1 MASEYSVNIRLNTEQ
16 VKTDLKSIKTE
27 IDKLGKVNL
36 GTNRKTQK
44 TEAQILDSKRA
55 QQDMMSKTRR
65 IGDLVQKQADQGLK
79 VGRAQEAIQKSALLN
94 QKKDFVG
101 SEKLLKVAMNELKT
115 QKAISKEIAQQAAL
129 KTKLSSGAARA
140 AGQSIGRQIASPIGG
155 TRTMMGSPLQLGF
168 AGAGMGRSSL
178 RGNRFQFGSPAF
190 FEAGARAG
198 GASSPL
204 LGTRFDFGSPSQLA
218 FSGGPSSRIGG
229 SRFEFGSPAQR
240 AFSGGVSSPI
250 LGSKTTFG
258 SPAFFENAAKIGGAS
273 SPLLGSK
280 TTFGSPAFF
289 DAAARAGGQRS
300 PIGGS
305 RFTFGSPAFNA
316 AQGVGAPRVPIGGRS
331 DLVGS
336 PANLLSIGKQNT
348 MPVKGFE
355 SLVGSPAYYEAQ
367 NKEMLRV
374 AKMNVL
380 PVKGLKHIVGS
391 PAYLQDQAKQL
402 KKLRGAPTG
411 FRAAEYGPQQPM
423 QGPMFPTGAAKP
435 LNFDSRGNLLPGP
448 LGSRQLR
455 AGLGRTLARNRG
467 PAFQSA
473 AISGAFPLL
482 FGQGPLAAAGGALGG
497 GLGGAFG
504 GQMGGF
510 AGGLIGTAVVSGITN
525 FANSITELGRSI
537 ETLDGQFNLL
547 TQKSLFSSKEAENR
561 AKILQALGERE
572 KLATLLSKELTTV
585 LGEGGAKKL
594 REAAEASKE
603 LDKTFAELT
612 INLQLLLAE
621 PLTKFLKIVNDV
633 LDPGT
638 KVSLG
643 EGKGDVIFGGKEEK
657 FIEDFKGVLE
667 LFSQGQLD
675 RIFKAAA
682 DLQINPAD
690 MKARS
695 VLQAEGLGGLSD
707 PELQAIRKFSLG
719 KQVNPQSKFFG
730 GDGSDINDAANKIID
745 IDVKRVAAA
754 NKKVKAMEK
763 EIKFAKLV
771 TEEGLKEADIQKQIQ
786 SITENLNEEELKL
799 LDTQGLSVR
808 ALVEKNNQAKQLV
821 ENARMIEQSFKSLT
835 QNISTDLAQ
844 GIQGL
849 IRGTSTLN
857 DVLNNVLN
865 KMIDAAFNMAF
876 FGNAGGQLTKGL
888 GLFGNLFG
896 GFLSTGGPT
905 KAGKSYIVGEKGPE
919 LFTPGV
925 SGMVSPNSSLG
936 GSTNIVVNVDASG
949 SSVEGDEQQGREL
962 GRLISVA
969 VQSELVQQK
978 RPGGLLA

>member
-1 MASEYSVNIRLNTEQ
+1 VASEYSVNIRLNTAQ
-16 VKTDLKSIKTE
+16 VRKDLKDIKTD

-36 GTNRKTQK
+36 GTNRRTQR
-44 TEAQILDSKRA
+44 TEATITKSKEA
-55 QQDMMSKTRR
+55 QKAAMVETRR
-65 IGDLVQKQADQGLK
+65 IGDLVQKASDQGLK
-79 VGRAQEAIQKSALLN
+79 IDKARRAINRAALADGRGE
-94 QKKDFVG
+94 F
-101 SEKLLKVAMNELKT
+101 KVAKAQQKVALEELKI
-115 QKAISKEIAQQAAL
+115 QRAITKEKAQQARL
-129 KTKLSSGAARA
+129 TGKSM
-140 AGQSIGRQIASPIGG
+140 AGGPFVSTGIASSRFGSVG
-155 TRTMMGSPLQLGF
+155 QVGSPRF
-168 AGAGMGRSSL
+168 IASRAGMMQGPADPPYAP
-178 RGNRFQFGSPAF
+178 GMYGS
-190 FEAGARAG
+190 
-198 GASSPL
+198 
-204 LGTRFDFGSPSQLA
+204 
-218 FSGGPSSRIGG
+218 
-229 SRFEFGSPAQR
+229 
-240 AFSGGVSSPI
+240 
-250 LGSKTTFG
+250 
-258 SPAFFENAAKIGGAS
+258 
-273 SPLLGSK
+273 
-280 TTFGSPAFF
+280 
-289 DAAARAGGQRS
+289 S

-305 RFTFGSPAFNA
+305 RFMFGSPAQVAFA
-316 AQGVGAPRVPIGGRS
+316 GSGMGRSPVGGRS

-374 AKMNVL
+374 AKQNAV
-380 PVKGLKHIVGS
+380 PVKGFKHLVGS
-391 PAYLQDQAKQL
+391 PEYYKNQTKEV
-402 KKLRGAPTG
+402 KKLLRGAPTG
-411 FRAAEYGPQQPM
+411 FTAAQFGPQAPPM
-423 QGPMFPTGAAKP
+423 NIGAREDLNYRGKTLLKGPAGSSMFR
-435 LNFDSRGNLLPGP
+435 RGNL
-448 LGSRQLR
+448 
-455 AGLGRTLARNRG
+455 GRLLQANRG
-467 PAFQSA
+467 PALQSA

-510 AGGLIGTAVVSGITN
+510 AGGLIGTAVVSGITS
-525 FANSITELGRSI
+525 FANSITELGKSI

-561 AKILQALGERE
+561 AKVLQALGERE

-594 REAAEASKE
+594 REAGEAAKE

-612 INLQLLLAE
+612 INLQLLLVG
-621 PLTKFLKIVNDV
+621 PLTKFLKIVNDT
-633 LDPGT
+633 LDPGM

-643 EGKGDVIFGGKEEK
+643 EGKGDVIFGGKEEQ
-657 FIEDFKGVLE
+657 FIKDFKGVLE

-730 GDGSDINDAANKIID
+730 GDGLNPDPANNIVEID
-745 IDVKRVAAA
+745 IKRVTAAQ
-754 NKKVKAMEK
+754 KKVKAMEK
-763 EIKFAKLV
+763 EIEFAKLV
-771 TEEGLKEADIQKQIQ
+771 TEEGLKEADIQRQIQ

-876 FGNAGGQLTKGL
+876 FGNAGGTLTKGL
-888 GLFGNLFG
+888 GLFGDLFG
-896 GFLSTGGPT
+896 GLLASGGPA

-925 SGMVSPNSSLG
+925 SGMVSPNSALG
-936 GSTNIVVNVDASG
+936 GSTNVVVNVDASG
-949 SSVEGDEQQGREL
+949 SSVEGDEENGREL
-962 GRLISVA
+962 GRMISVA
-969 VQSELVQQK
+969 IQSELIKQK
-978 RPGGLLA
+978 RPGGLLT